1 MKTSSSKESLMKNWI
16 VSFKKNSK
24 ICKRKSRTNK
34 CSNPFLSLVV
44 LFSNKTK
51 IKTAHLD
58 VLDLSTLDDIFFG
71 DVVESVNEVDLMT
84 SCHLRFT
91 ILSKKQ
97 DPWSPWQPSQQPN
110 HRWSEPRE
118 IFLADRNIHRRWPK
132 EAQCRSRRRHR
143 QRRWGNSQQQW
154 SWCTTRHRYRLCIRK
169 GQEGVLLMTFSP
181 SVT

>member
-1 MKTSSSKESLMKNWI
+1 M
-16 VSFKKNSK
+16 SFKKNSK

-84 SCHLRFT
+84 SRHLRFT

-97 DPWSPWQPSQQPN
+97 DP
-110 HRWSEPRE
+110 
-118 IFLADRNIHRRWPK
+118 
-132 EAQCRSRRRHR
+132 
-143 QRRWGNSQQQW
+143 
-154 SWCTTRHRYRLCIRK
+154 
-169 GQEGVLLMTFSP
+169 
-181 SVT
+181 